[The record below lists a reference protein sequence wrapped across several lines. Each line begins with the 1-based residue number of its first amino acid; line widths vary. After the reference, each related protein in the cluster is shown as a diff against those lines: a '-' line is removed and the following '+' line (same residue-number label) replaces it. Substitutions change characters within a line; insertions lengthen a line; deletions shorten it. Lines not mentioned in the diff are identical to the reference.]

1 VRKEESSH
9 NPNAEREK
17 AAMAFRAR
25 IQARSVLA
33 RLYEVAGVVPK
44 VHTWRGLS
52 SAMAVVASK
61 EPSSSL
67 GRPVSNLSPALS
79 GFTQQLRPM
88 TTFLAALPDIKDTR
102 IWNTLNALLGGSWLN
117 IDPEVAAAVESVLAS
132 KSEDNVGKEAL
143 ATAWRSAKA
152 VETFGGGLSE
162 LLMEV
167 SDISGSTGED
177 VNPLPESTQKAVEAA
192 LGKYVQYLDS
202 FDEESEAYLKKKVEN
217 DLGSLL
223 VQIKQRFSS
232 TDPKWSKITL
242 LGTTGISGSYVEL
255 RSFVI

>member
-1 VRKEESSH
+1 
-9 NPNAEREK
+9 
-17 AAMAFRAR
+17 MALRAR
-25 IQARSVLA
+25 IQARLVLA

-52 SAMAVVASK
+52 SAMAVVVSK

-67 GRPVSNLSPALS
+67 GRSRSNLSPALS

-88 TTFLAALPDIKDTR
+88 TTYLAALPDIKDTR

-232 TDPKWSKITL
+232 TDSKWSKITL
-242 LGTTGISGSYVEL
+242 LGTTGISGSYVER